1 MSEPKNQQTV
11 GNHFAWSSSILYFTL
26 LNFIPLFSFT
36 PYPSYLPSLFS
47 QSLFL
52 SLFIF
57 LICLSSKAWC
67 KLRCDTNMSAGSGTH
82 HHCAHTVN
90 GAIRRHG
97 GVRGVGGGTIMHL
110 FSINAAHTAIS
121 TVAMSGIYS
130 HSLSIKEKTSHDPP
144 WPHTASPPFLIA
156 LSFFFLSF
164 FNYFF
169 LFFSYIF
176 INLHLTF

>member
-1 MSEPKNQQTV
+1 
-11 GNHFAWSSSILYFTL
+11 
-26 LNFIPLFSFT
+26 
-36 PYPSYLPSLFS
+36 
-47 QSLFL
+47 
-52 SLFIF
+52 
-57 LICLSSKAWC
+57 
-67 KLRCDTNMSAGSGTH
+67 MSAGPGTQ

-144 WPHTASPPFLIA
+144 
-156 LSFFFLSF
+156 
-164 FNYFF
+164 
-169 LFFSYIF
+169 
-176 INLHLTF
+176 